1 MRKIGVKLGEKFH
14 SKTDLIVRQ
23 QLLAPGRYHKTVVVW
38 LAEVASLRRLLRMFT
53 ETAMFCFQACS
64 HLSFRILTDI
74 NQHLLHLQPIIKLLQ
89 DFETEHQSLKFEKV
103 KLGLCRDGRSNML

>member
-64 HLSFRILTDI
+64 HLSYLTV
-74 NQHLLHLQPIIKLLQ
+74 LLALLQ
-89 DFETEHQSLKFEKV
+89 QYLLFHPNQIIYLIQYYYIENLQ
-103 KLGLCRDGRSNML
+103 

>member
-74 NQHLLHLQPIIKLLQ
+74 NNISYIYRNN
-89 DFETEHQSLKFEKV
+89 EKD
-103 KLGLCRDGRSNML
+103 GLTYNFRVYRSASQTIM